1 MCQSGCGHGAPSSF
15 TDSGGFTKISMCSK
29 LFIKQ
34 MLLSSL
40 SSASQAGPLQHMLF
54 LHPSCSPI
62 PNLASLASSSLLI
75 LTCRHVPRVTAFVR
89 EFLSDPFLLRFT
101 VQTLNSDVSKMD
113 SKVLS
118 LSCIGDCRSFV
129 LTQRPFLSQGKTRL
143 REFC

>member
-15 TDSGGFTKISMCSK
+15 TDDGGFTKISMRSK

-40 SSASQAGPLQHMLF
+40 SSVSQAGPLQRMLS

-62 PNLASLASSSLLI
+62 PNLPSLVSSSLLI
-75 LTCRHVPRVTAFVR
+75 LTCRHVPSVTAFVR

-101 VQTLNSDVSKMD
+101 VQNLNSDVSKTD

-118 LSCIGDCRSFV
+118 LSCIGDCCSFV
-129 LTQRPFLSQGKTRL
+129 LTQRPFLSNGKSRL
-143 REFC
+143 RGFC